1 MAHYMKTIVINALPQ
16 KVFDTITSVEKI
28 KELNPHILEVK
39 VVSEIKSGV
48 GMRSRFVME
57 TPSTGHV
64 EWEEEITTW
73 IPGQIYEYQ
82 TVGGEIKVSG
92 RRLLELTPEGKRTR
106 LTLSETLEDKA
117 YDANFEKDIEQS
129 MVDLKALV
137 EK

>member
-1 MAHYMKTIVINALPQ
+1 MAHYMKTLVINALPQ
-16 KVFDTITSVEKI
+16 KVFDTITDVEKI

-39 VVSEIKSGV
+39 VISEIKSGV

-64 EWEEEITTW
+64 EWEEEITIW
-73 IPGQIYEYQ
+73 LPGLLYAYQ

-92 RRLLELTPEGKRTR
+92 RRLLELMPGGHRTR
-106 LTLSETLEDKA
+106 MTFIETLEAQA
-117 YDANFEKDIEQS
+117 YDANFEKDIETS
-129 MVDLKALV
+129 LDKLKALI